1 MIALLAWLHLG
12 LFLLTALFGYL
23 ALRVFTIRRNKALS
37 VALYLLVMSGIGAGL
52 IFFAGVAYRTFP
64 KIAETSIPAMVE
76 FAERKGIDLP
86 FTDYASL
93 KSSALA
99 EASDG
104 IAIIG
109 RYARIA
115 SLQTVL
121 LIAGLVV
128 ALSLFLN
135 PSWNAGTGGARD
147 ADSAYALVTRELSLR
162 FGNLYRSF
170 ARVMGAQII
179 ISAINTALTA
189 LYLVF
194 ARYPFSPLLIG
205 LTFLCGLAP
214 IAGNLISNAVIVGVG
229 FSISPKAGLISLAFL
244 ILIHKL
250 EYFLDSKII
259 GRRINSPMWLTLI
272 GLLVGERLMGISGMV
287 LAPVMLDFIRTEAS
301 AGSSGQKELPASELV
316 DAGFSTRSKRPEAS
330 APGPLH

>member
-1 MIALLAWLHLG
+1 MQRPTQISYLLFAVLFALLAWLHLG

-23 ALRVFTIRRNKALS
+23 ALRVFTFRRRKALS
-37 VALYLLVMSGIGAGL
+37 VMFYLLAMTGIGAGL
-52 IFFAGVAYRTFP
+52 IYFASVAFRSFP

-76 FAERKGIDLP
+76 FAESKGIDLP
-86 FTDYASL
+86 FTDFASL

-99 EASDG
+99 EASAG

-128 ALSLFLN
+128 ALSIFLN
-135 PSWNAGTGGARD
+135 PSWSAGAAGGTD
-147 ADSAYALVTRELSLR
+147 GNSAYSQVTRELSFR
-162 FGNLYRSF
+162 FRNLYCSF
-170 ARVMGAQII
+170 AKVMGAQII
-179 ISAINTALTA
+179 ISGINTVLTA

-194 ARYPFSPLLIG
+194 ARYPFTPLLIG

-214 IAGNLISNAVIVGVG
+214 IVGNLVSNAVIVGVG

-244 ILIHKL
+244 VLIHKL
-250 EYFLDSKII
+250 EYFLDSKVI

-272 GLLVGERLMGISGMV
+272 GLLLGERLMGISGMI
-287 LAPVMLDFIRTEAS
+287 LAPVLLDFIRTEAS
-301 AGSSGQKELPASELV
+301 ARISRREEAQKSELMDV
-316 DAGFSTRSKRPEAS
+316 
-330 APGPLH
+330 

>member
-1 MIALLAWLHLG
+1 MKRPTQISYILFAALFALLAWLHLG

-23 ALRVFTIRRNKALS
+23 ALQVFSFRRRKAVS
-37 VALYLLVMSGIGAGL
+37 VVLYLLAVTGIGAGL
-52 IFFAGVAYRTFP
+52 IFFASLAYRTFP

-76 FAERKGIDLP
+76 FAENKGIDLP

-104 IAIIG
+104 IATIG

-128 ALSLFLN
+128 ALSIYLN
-135 PSWNAGTGGARD
+135 PSWSAGTGGGTEV
-147 ADSAYALVTRELSLR
+147 DSAYSQATRELSLR
-162 FGNLYRSF
+162 FTNLYRSF

-214 IAGNLISNAVIVGVG
+214 IVGNLISNAVIVGVG

-250 EYFLDSKII
+250 EYFLDSKIV

-272 GLLVGERLMGISGMV
+272 GLLLGERLMGISGMI
-287 LAPVMLDFIRTEAS
+287 LAPVLLDFIRTEAS
-301 AGSSGQKELPASELV
+301 ARISRREEAQKSELMDV
-316 DAGFSTRSKRPEAS
+316 
-330 APGPLH
+330 